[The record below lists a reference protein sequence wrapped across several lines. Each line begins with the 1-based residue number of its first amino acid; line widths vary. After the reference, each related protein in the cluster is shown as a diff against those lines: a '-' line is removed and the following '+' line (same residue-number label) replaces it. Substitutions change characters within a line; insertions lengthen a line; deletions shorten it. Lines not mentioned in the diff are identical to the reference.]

1 MRIVKVTIKNF
12 RGIKDGEILFPNH
25 GVLVGDNNTGKST
38 ILEAIDLALG
48 PERMKHR
55 PVIDEHDFY
64 AGEYL
69 AVETNIEIISEVI
82 VSDLSEEQETYFKDN
97 LEWWNKNTNTI
108 LTEPPIEETDAAN
121 VSSALRVKFIGS
133 YDVEEDD
140 FIGDTFYCSPVR
152 EDGTLA
158 KFSTKDKRQCGF
170 LILRTLRTGSRAL
183 SLERGS
189 LLDIILDLRE
199 IKLKMWEEVL
209 VQLRGLPIAANPELG
224 ISTILTGIQEAL
236 RNFVPSE
243 WGTDPQLKVTDLTR
257 ENLRKNLNAF
267 IATGATK
274 ANGEKHIA
282 PFKKQGTGTV
292 NTLVLSMLSM
302 IAELKKNVI
311 FAMEEPEIAIPPHT
325 QKRIIS
331 TIRKQ
336 SAQALFTSHSP
347 YVLEEFDPS
356 EVIVLQNT
364 NGVIRSVPASFP
376 DSIKRKQF
384 KEQFRKKYCEALLS
398 KRVLI
403 AEGRTEYDS
412 IPVAA
417 RRLNELDPSKYSSL
431 EALGISLIDAE
442 SDSQI
447 EPIGKLLKSLGKT
460 VYAIYDRQ
468 EEAQKVKIEAAIDKG
483 FESPFKTFE
492 KLVLDGVPAIRLK
505 TFAVSLV
512 TDGDW
517 PSHITHTPSDTSTDS
532 EIKTALENYFKW
544 AKGAAGAAN
553 LLEGCTLNEFP
564 DFIKTTIEAIKTYA
578 EPPKLT
584 AKEPNLL
591 DELLV

>member
-1 MRIVKVTIKNF
+1 MRIVKIVIKNF

-25 GVLVGDNNTGKST
+25 GVFVGDNNTGKST

-69 AVETNIEIISEVI
+69 DLETNIEISSEVI
-82 VSDLSEEQETYFKDN
+82 ISDLSDEQETYFKDN
-97 LEWWNKNTNTI
+97 LEWWNKNTNNL
-108 LTEPPIEETDAAN
+108 LTEPPAEGTEAEG
-121 VSSALRVKFIGS
+121 VSSALRVKFVGL
-133 YDVEEDD
+133 YDLEDDD
-140 FIGDTFYCSPVR
+140 FIGDTFYCSPVKD
-152 EDGTLA
+152 DGTLI

-199 IKLKMWEEVL
+199 IKLKMLEEVL
-209 VQLRGLPIAANPELG
+209 VQLRALPIAANPDLG
-224 ISTILTGIQEAL
+224 ISSILTGIQDAL

-257 ENLRKNLNAF
+257 ENLRKSLTAF

-274 ANGEKHIA
+274 SNGEKHIA
-282 PFKKQGTGTV
+282 PFKKQGTGTI

-331 TIRKQ
+331 TIRMQ
-336 SAQALFTSHSP
+336 SSQALFTSHSP
-347 YVLEEFDPS
+347 YVLEEFDPK
-356 EVIVLQNT
+356 EIIVLQNT

-376 DSIKRKQF
+376 DAVKRKQF

-403 AEGRTEYDS
+403 VEGRTEYDS

-417 RRLNELDPSKYSSL
+417 RKLNKLDSNLTSIPHSRLL
-431 EALGISLIDAE
+431 EFLLLMLKVIHKL
-442 SDSQI
+442 SQ
-447 EPIGKLLKSLGKT
+447 
-460 VYAIYDRQ
+460 
-468 EEAQKVKIEAAIDKG
+468 
-483 FESPFKTFE
+483 
-492 KLVLDGVPAIRLK
+492 
-505 TFAVSLV
+505 
-512 TDGDW
+512 
-517 PSHITHTPSDTSTDS
+517 S
-532 EIKTALENYFKW
+532 EIY
-544 AKGAAGAAN
+544 
-553 LLEGCTLNEFP
+553 
-564 DFIKTTIEAIKTYA
+564 
-578 EPPKLT
+578 
-584 AKEPNLL
+584 
-591 DELLV
+591 